1 MQRRNFLKVD
11 FVKKIVLD
19 VAFRSHESQ
28 NGLMNNI
35 NAATQ
40 REKWAFKTTNFD
52 MKLFS
57 SYLLLVNN
65 QIYVSKQITSKKRRL
80 YTNFDRWIELSYWS
94 PS

>member
-40 REKWAFKTTNFD
+40 KEKWAF
-52 MKLFS
+52 
-57 SYLLLVNN
+57 
-65 QIYVSKQITSKKRRL
+65 
-80 YTNFDRWIELSYWS
+80 
-94 PS
+94 